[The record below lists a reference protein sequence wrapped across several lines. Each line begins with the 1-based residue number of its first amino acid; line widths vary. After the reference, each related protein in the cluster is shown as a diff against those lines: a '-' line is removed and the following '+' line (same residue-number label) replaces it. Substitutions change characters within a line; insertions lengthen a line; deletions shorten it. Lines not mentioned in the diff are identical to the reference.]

1 MEVADVA
8 IRVQPPLEP
17 LLARVVEVVRAV
29 ARVLPLVVEE
39 EEQAERETRGDNEA
53 CDLAGIVEIRVSE
66 RFSLFQTGFRS
77 AGHSRVLYDRH
88 ASVFF
93 RRVLAFIRY
102 FVLHTLPVSGGDV
115 GADTM
120 ECAQSPAPCVMAP
133 VEALSPV
140 ARPRRAAAGAAL
152 EKMRAIHV
160 WEGVT
165 ESSVLFR
172 TMAARV
178 DAELASEALSSE
190 ELMTLE
196 GDAAGNDDVV
206 DPEPEGEE
214 EFDVAVVEAEDD
226 DEDEDCSESESEG
239 YESSFI
245 DDEEMSDEDDSD
257 EEWDVRKRVRF
268 ESEEESSSSE
278 EEEGEFVF
286 MGEPAGASE
295 EVCMPV
301 ETGVLADETAHTGL
315 CRGDPITIEDEMRSA
330 DALLAPGPFSELSVT
345 EMQQQSDSFMDSMC
359 ADCN

>member
-1 MEVADVA
+1 MGTGVEVADVA

-29 ARVLPLVVEE
+29 ARVLPLVVDE
-39 EEQAERETRGDNEA
+39 EEQDERETRGDDEA
-53 CDLAGIVEIRVSE
+53 CDLAGLVEIRVSK

-120 ECAQSPAPCVMAP
+120 ECAESPAPCVMAP
-133 VEALSPV
+133 IGALSP
-140 ARPRRAAAGAAL
+140 APRPRRAAAGAAL
-152 EKMRAIHV
+152 EKMRAIQV
-160 WEGVT
+160 WEDVT
-165 ESSVLFR
+165 ESSALFR
-172 TMAARV
+172 TMAACV

-190 ELMTLE
+190 ERMTLE
-196 GDAAGNDDVV
+196 GGAADNDDVV
-206 DPEPEGEE
+206 GPEPEDED
-214 EFDVAVVEAEDD
+214 EFDVAVVEVEDD
-226 DEDEDCSESESEG
+226 DCSGSESEG

-245 DDEEMSDEDDSD
+245 DDEEMSGEDDSD

-268 ESEEESSSSE
+268 ESEEEISSSE
-278 EEEGEFVF
+278 DEEGEDESS
-286 MGEPAGASE
+286 EPAGASE
-295 EVCMPV
+295 KVCMPV

-359 ADCN
+359 ADCA